1 MKRALPPAQ
10 LRLAAAK
17 ALGEEVEEFDYRI
30 VSPSGQSVEVVT
42 PEGQWPTTL
51 FVELIGSGTKK
62 IPWAGQ
68 IHSNPLLE
76 WIIRSW
82 LIDRLQTA
90 LNVRPI
96 QVLLRRISDVQVS
109 AIDAESIE
117 GALSAWIGEM
127 ATAGT
132 AENRD
137 EVPIA
142 GVLLYQWA
150 LEVQA
155 VPGFSD
161 WTLYRLRALAWSG
174 SRKRYGQLTTLRDPI
189 GGPYTRPELARIE
202 AAINSSNAV
211 SNRQRAEFYLCRDWG
226 PRPVQLALMRAS
238 DFGEDAFGPYVD
250 IPSVKGQRSRLR
262 RADANMVRR
271 HISDQAAEA
280 VRRQVIEAESQVSM
294 LREQM
299 QWCLRELGIERCPAA
314 LPLFPRREKLE
325 PGLMRFCEDSALY
338 PYTLHATGGMICRE
352 IAGIG
357 KALALAQDE
366 AIAELTGDSFVTIL
380 AYRLRRTKGTS
391 MVVMGCSREE
401 VAEALDHATPWS
413 VEHYF
418 RYSTETHDLISA
430 TAASSQEIVQ
440 AANMWEGRFLQD
452 AAPETGDRPVGGL
465 GRCTLKT
472 PCPKHPR
479 ISCYACYRFHP
490 DKNADHSAAL
500 KEIVAYDELMRQQS
514 TGPVR
519 NQLSLEVLG
528 AMSLV
533 QHLCRDDGGGNDQ
546 GPQ

>member
-10 LRLAAAK
+10 LRVVAAK
-17 ALGEEVEEFDYRI
+17 ILGEEIDEFDYR
-30 VSPSGQSVEVVT
+30 VTSPTGQSIEIVT

-51 FVELIGSGTKK
+51 FIEPIGSGTQK

-76 WIIRSW
+76 WIVRSW
-82 LIDRLQTA
+82 LIDRLQTS
-90 LNVRPI
+90 LHIRPI
-96 QVLLRRISDVQVS
+96 QALLGRISDVQVS

-117 GALSAWIGEM
+117 GALAAWIDEI
-127 ATAGT
+127 ATAGA

-137 EVPIA
+137 EVPMA
-142 GVLLYQWA
+142 AVLLYQWA

-161 WTLYRLRALAWSG
+161 WTLYRLRVLAWG
-174 SRKRYGQLTTLRDPI
+174 GRRKRHGQLTTLQDPI

-202 AAINSSNAV
+202 AAISSSAAV
-211 SNRQRAEFYLCRDWG
+211 SDRQRAAFYLCRDWG
-226 PRPVQLALMRAS
+226 LRPIQLALMRAR
-238 DFGEDAFGPYVD
+238 DFGEDSFGPYVD
-250 IPSVKGQRSRLR
+250 VPSVKGHRSKLR
-262 RADANMVRR
+262 RADGNLVRR
-271 HISDQAAEA
+271 HISDQAAEV
-280 VRRQVIEAESQVSM
+280 VRKQVAEAESQASM
-294 LREQM
+294 LREKLQE
-299 QWCLRELGIERCPAA
+299 CLNELGIERCSAP
-314 LPLFPRREKLE
+314 LPLFPRREKQE
-325 PGLMRFCEDSALY
+325 PGLMRFCKDSALY

-352 IAGIG
+352 IADIG
-357 KALALAQDE
+357 KALAIVQEE
-366 AIAELTGDSFVTIL
+366 AIADLTGDSFVTIL
-380 AYRLRRTKGTS
+380 AYRLRRTKGTA

-430 TAASSQEIVQ
+430 TAASSQQIVQ

-452 AAPETGDRPVGGL
+452 ATPETGDRPVGGL

-490 DKNADHSAAL
+490 DRNADHSAAL

-519 NQLSLEVLG
+519 NQLSLEVVG

-533 QHLCRDDGGGNDQ
+533 QHLCRDDGDGNVQ

>member
-10 LRLAAAK
+10 LSRLAASV
-17 ALGEEVEEFDYRI
+17 LGEEVEEFDYRV
-30 VSPSGQSVEVVT
+30 VSPSGQNIEVVT

-51 FVELIGSGTKK
+51 FIELIGSGTKK

-76 WIIRSW
+76 WIVRSW
-82 LIDRLQTA
+82 LIDRLQTV

-96 QVLLRRISDVQVS
+96 QVLLRRICDVQVS
-109 AIDAESIE
+109 EIDAESIE
-117 GALSAWIGEM
+117 EALSAWIDGM
-127 ATAGT
+127 ATGCVV
-132 AENRD
+132 ENKD

-202 AAINSSNAV
+202 AAISSSTAV

-226 PRPVQLALMRAS
+226 PRPVQLALMSAN
-238 DFGEDAFGPYVD
+238 DFGEDSFGPYVD
-250 IPSVKGQRSRLR
+250 IPSVKGQRSKLR
-262 RADANMVRR
+262 RADGNMVRR

-280 VRRQVIEAESQVSM
+280 VRRQVAEAESQVAM
-294 LREQM
+294 LREKIQR
-299 QWCLRELGIERCPAA
+299 CLNELGIQRSSAP
-314 LPLFPRREKLE
+314 LPLFPRRERAE

-338 PYTLHATGGMICRE
+338 PYTLHATGWMICRE
-352 IAGIG
+352 VADIG
-357 KALALAQDE
+357 KALALVQDE
-366 AIAELTGDSFVTIL
+366 AIADLTGDTCLTIL
-380 AYRLRRTKGTS
+380 AYRLRRTKGTA
-391 MVVMGCSREE
+391 MALMGCSRQE

-418 RYSTETHDLISA
+418 RYSRETHDVISA
-430 TAASSQEIVQ
+430 TAASSQQIVQ

-452 AAPETGDRPVGGL
+452 AAPETGERPVGGL
-465 GRCTLKT
+465 GRCTLKA

-479 ISCYACYRFHP
+479 ISCYACHRFRP
-490 DKNADHSAAL
+490 DRNADHSAAL
-500 KEIVAYDELMRQQS
+500 KEIVAYDELTRQQS

-519 NQLSLEVLG
+519 KQLSLEVLG

-533 QHLCRDDGGGNDQ
+533 QHLCRDDGGENDQ
-546 GPQ
+546 GSQ

>member
-1 MKRALPPAQ
+1 M
-10 LRLAAAK
+10 AANV
-17 ALGEEVEEFDYRI
+17 LGEEVEDMDYRI
-30 VSPSGQSVEVVT
+30 VSPSGQSIEVVT

-51 FVELIGSGTKK
+51 FIELIGSGTQK
-62 IPWAGQ
+62 IPWACQ

-76 WIIRSW
+76 WIVRSW
-82 LIDRLQTA
+82 LIDRLQAA
-90 LNVRPI
+90 LHVRPI

-109 AIDAESIE
+109 EIDAESVE
-117 GALSAWIGEM
+117 EALSAWIDEM
-127 ATAGT
+127 ATAGA

-137 EVPIA
+137 EVAMA

-202 AAINSSNAV
+202 AAISSSTAV

-238 DFGEDAFGPYVD
+238 DFGEDSFGPYID
-250 IPSVKGQRSRLR
+250 IPSVKGQRARLR
-262 RADANMVRR
+262 RADGNVVRR

-280 VRRQVIEAESQVSM
+280 VRRQVVEAESQVSM
-294 LREQM
+294 LREKIQGS
-299 QWCLRELGIERCPAA
+299 LKELGLERCSAP
-314 LPLFPRREKLE
+314 LPLFPRRDKARS
-325 PGLMRFCEDSALY
+325 GLMRFCEDSALY
-338 PYTLHATGGMICRE
+338 PYVLHATGGMICRE
-352 IAGIG
+352 IADIG
-357 KALALAQDE
+357 RALALVQDE
-366 AIAELTGDSFVTIL
+366 AIADLTGDSFLTIL
-380 AYRLRRTKGTS
+380 AYRLRRTKGTA
-391 MVVMGCSREE
+391 MVLMGCSRQE

-418 RYSTETHDLISA
+418 RYSGETHDLISA
-430 TAASSQEIVQ
+430 TAATSQQIVQ
-440 AANMWEGRFLQD
+440 AANMWQGRFLQD
-452 AAPETGDRPVGGL
+452 AAPDTGERPVGGL
-465 GRCTLKT
+465 GRCTLKA

-479 ISCYACYRFHP
+479 ISCYACYRFRP
-490 DKNADHSAAL
+490 DRNADHSAAL

-533 QHLCRDDGGGNDQ
+533 QHLCREDGAGNDQ

>member
-10 LRLAAAK
+10 LRLVAAK
-17 ALGEEVEEFDYRI
+17 ALGEDVDEFDYRI
-30 VSPSGQSVEVVT
+30 ASPSGQSIEVVT
-42 PEGQWPTTL
+42 PEGQWPTAL
-51 FVELIGSGTKK
+51 FIEPIGSGTQK

-76 WIIRSW
+76 WIVRSW
-82 LIDRLQTA
+82 LIDRLQAA
-90 LNVRPI
+90 LHVRPI
-96 QVLLRRISDVQVS
+96 QLLLRRISDVQVS
-109 AIDAESIE
+109 AIDAQSVER
-117 GALSAWIGEM
+117 ALSAWIDEI
-127 ATAGT
+127 AIADA

-137 EVPIA
+137 EVPMV

-150 LEVQA
+150 LEIQA

-161 WTLYRLRALAWSG
+161 WTLHRLRALAWTG
-174 SRKRYGQLTTLRDPI
+174 RRKRYGQLATLRDPV

-202 AAINSSNAV
+202 AAISSSPAV
-211 SNRQRAEFYLCRDWG
+211 SNRQRAAFYLCRDWG
-226 PRPVQLALMRAS
+226 LRPVQLALMRAS
-238 DFGEDAFGPYVD
+238 DFGEDSFGPFVD
-250 IPSVKGQRSRLR
+250 VPSVKGQRSKLR
-262 RADANMVRR
+262 RADGNLVRR
-271 HISDQAAEA
+271 HISNQAAEA
-280 VRRQVIEAESQVSM
+280 VRMQVAEAESQVSI
-294 LREQM
+294 LREKVEG
-299 QWCLRELGIERCPAA
+299 CLNELGIERCPAP
-314 LPLFPRREKLE
+314 LPLFPRRER
-325 PGLMRFCEDSALY
+325 PDAGLMRFCEDSALY

-352 IAGIG
+352 IGDIG
-357 KALALAQDE
+357 KALALVQDE
-366 AIAELTGDSFVTIL
+366 ELAGLTGDSFVTIL

-391 MVVMGCSREE
+391 MVLMGCSREE

-418 RYSTETHDLISA
+418 RYSTETHDLINA

-440 AANMWEGRFLQD
+440 AANMWEGRFFQD
-452 AAPETGDRPVGGL
+452 ALAETSDRPVGGL
-465 GRCTLKT
+465 GRCTLKA

-479 ISCYACYRFHP
+479 ISCYACHRFRP
-490 DKNADHSAAL
+490 DRNADHSAAL

-533 QHLCRDDGGGNDQ
+533 QHLCREDGGGNDQ

>member
-10 LRLAAAK
+10 LRLVAAK
-17 ALGEEVEEFDYRI
+17 ALGEEVDEFDHRI
-30 VSPSGQSVEVVT
+30 ASPSGQSIEVVT

-51 FVELIGSGTKK
+51 FIELIGTGTKK
-62 IPWAGQ
+62 VPWAGQ

-76 WIIRSW
+76 WIVRSW
-82 LIDRLQTA
+82 LIDRLQTV
-90 LNVRPI
+90 LHVRPI
-96 QVLLRRISDVQVS
+96 QLLLRRISDVQVS
-109 AIDAESIE
+109 AIDAVSIE
-117 GALSAWIGEM
+117 RALSAWIEDM
-127 ATAGT
+127 ATACV

-137 EVPIA
+137 DVPMA

-161 WTLYRLRALAWSG
+161 WTLYRLQALAWRGRGKS
-174 SRKRYGQLTTLRDPI
+174 YGQLTTLRDPV

-202 AAINSSNAV
+202 TAISSSAAV
-211 SNRQRAEFYLCRDWG
+211 STRQRAAFYLCRDWG

-238 DFGEDAFGPYVD
+238 DFGEDSFGPYVD
-250 IPSVKGQRSRLR
+250 IPSVKAQRAKLR
-262 RADANMVRR
+262 RADGNIVRR
-271 HISDQAAEA
+271 HITDQAAEA
-280 VRRQVIEAESQVSM
+280 VHRQMLEAESQVSM
-294 LREQM
+294 LREKM
-299 QWCLRELGIERCPAA
+299 QGCLSELGIERCPAP
-314 LPLFPRREKLE
+314 LPLFPRRERPE
-325 PGLMRFCEDSALY
+325 PALMRFCEDSALY
-338 PYTLHATGGMICRE
+338 PYTLHATGGMIGRE
-352 IAGIG
+352 IADIG
-357 KALALAQDE
+357 KALALVQDE
-366 AIAELTGDSFVTIL
+366 AIANLTGDSFATIL
-380 AYRLRRTKGTS
+380 AYRLRRTKGTA
-391 MVVMGCSREE
+391 MVLMGCSREE

-430 TAASSQEIVQ
+430 AAASSQQIAQ

-452 AAPETGDRPVGGL
+452 AVPETGERPVGGL

-479 ISCYACYRFHP
+479 ISCYACHRFRP
-490 DKNADHSAAL
+490 DRNADHSAAL

-533 QHLCRDDGGGNDQ
+533 QHLCRDDGGGNE
-546 GPQ
+546 GPE

>member
-10 LRLAAAK
+10 LRLVAANV
-17 ALGEEVEEFDYRI
+17 LGEEVDEFDYRI
-30 VSPSGQSVEVVT
+30 AAPSGQSIEVVT

-51 FVELIGSGTKK
+51 FIELIGSGTQK

-68 IHSNPLLE
+68 IHSNPLLD
-76 WIIRSW
+76 WIVRSW

-90 LNVRPI
+90 LHVRPI
-96 QVLLRRISDVQVS
+96 QVLLRRISDVEVS

-117 GALSAWIGEM
+117 GALSAWIDQM
-127 ATAGT
+127 ATGGA

-161 WTLYRLRALAWSG
+161 WTLHRLKELAWSG
-174 SRKRYGQLTTLRDPI
+174 SRKRYGQLTALRDPI

-202 AAINSSNAV
+202 AAISSSTAV

-226 PRPVQLALMRAS
+226 PRPVQLALMRAT
-238 DFGEDAFGPYVD
+238 DFGEDSFGPYVD

-262 RADANMVRR
+262 RADGNMVRR

-280 VRRQVIEAESQVSM
+280 VRRQVVEAESQASM
-294 LREQM
+294 LREKM
-299 QWCLRELGIERCPAA
+299 QECLYELGIERCSAP
-314 LPLFPRREKLE
+314 LPLFPRREKE
-325 PGLMRFCEDSALY
+325 APGLMRFCEDSALY
-338 PYTLHATGGMICRE
+338 PYTLHATGGMISRE
-352 IAGIG
+352 IADIG
-357 KALALAQDE
+357 KALALVQDE
-366 AIAELTGDSFVTIL
+366 AMADLTGDAYVTIL

-391 MVVMGCSREE
+391 MAVMGCSREE

-418 RYSTETHDLISA
+418 RYSRETHDLISA
-430 TAASSQEIVQ
+430 TAASSQQIVQ
-440 AANMWEGRFLQD
+440 AASMWEGRFLED
-452 AAPETGDRPVGGL
+452 AAPETGERPVGGL

-479 ISCYACYRFHP
+479 ISCYACHRFRP
-490 DKNADHSAAL
+490 DKSADHSAAL

-514 TGPVR
+514 SGPVR

-533 QHLCRDDGGGNDQ
+533 HHLCRNEGGGEN
-546 GPQ
+546 